1 MLKDAGTPLST
12 VLSLAGVLMMLC
24 GIILFC
30 LPRKEQA

>member
-1 MLKDAGTPLST
+1 MLKDAGTPLSM

-30 LPRKEQA
+30 LPKKDNA